1 MPGPGD
7 RISGLF
13 VNTNNLQG
21 MALFLIALLLFS
33 VVDSTAKYLVAFF
46 AVPLVVWARYFVH
59 LVLMLVLVVP
69 GVGREI
75 VVTGRPGLMIVRGLT
90 LVASSLFIVLAFR
103 SLPLAET
110 TAIFFLTPV
119 LVALLAGP
127 LLGERLHA
135 RTWLA
140 TLGGFVGVLLIARP
154 GSALLGIGVVYA
166 LCAALSYAFYQLLTR
181 KLSATE
187 PVMRQLFY
195 TALIGTLA
203 MSVVLPFFW
212 TGEIPTS
219 KQGMLIVSL
228 GIFGGTGHFL
238 LIRAFRETPASSLS
252 PMLYFQLV
260 FAALLGWVVFD
271 QYPDPVSLFG
281 MLIICSA
288 GLSLA
293 LRRSRVGV

>member
-1 MPGPGD
+1 MN
-7 RISGLF
+7 IHSI
-13 VNTNNLQG
+13 QG
-21 MALFLIALLLFS
+21 IVLFLIALLLFS

-46 AVPLVVWARYFVH
+46 AVPLIVWARYFVH
-59 LVLMLVLVVP
+59 FVLMLLLVAP
-69 GVGREI
+69 GVGWDL
-75 VVTGRPGLMIVRGLT
+75 VLTGRPGLMIVRGLT

-110 TAIFFLTPV
+110 TAIFFVTPV

-127 LLGERLHA
+127 VLGERLNA

-140 TLGGFVGVLLIARP
+140 TIGGFGGVLLIARP
-154 GSALLGIGVVYA
+154 GSALLGVGIIYA
-166 LCAALSYAFYQLLTR
+166 LCAALCYAFYQLLTR

-203 MSVVLPFFW
+203 MSFVLPFFW
-212 TGEIPTS
+212 TGEIPTP

-260 FAALLGWVVFD
+260 FAAVLGWAVFD
-271 QYPDPVSLFG
+271 QHPDLLSLFG
-281 MLIICSA
+281 MLVICSS

-293 LRRSRVGV
+293 LRRPKATA

>member
-1 MPGPGD
+1 MN
-7 RISGLF
+7 IHSI
-13 VNTNNLQG
+13 QG
-21 MALFLIALLLFS
+21 IVLFLIALLLFS

-46 AVPLVVWARYFVH
+46 AVPLIVWARYFVH
-59 LVLMLVLVVP
+59 FVLMLLLVAP
-69 GVGREI
+69 GVGRDL
-75 VVTGRPGLMIVRGLT
+75 VLTGRPGLMIVRGLT

-110 TAIFFLTPV
+110 TAIFFVTPV

-127 LLGERLHA
+127 VLGERLNA

-140 TLGGFVGVLLIARP
+140 MIGGFGGVLLIARP
-154 GSALLGIGVVYA
+154 GSALLGVGIIYA
-166 LCAALSYAFYQLLTR
+166 LCAALCYAFYQLLTR

-203 MSVVLPFFW
+203 MSFVLPFFW
-212 TGEIPTS
+212 TGEIPTP

-260 FAALLGWVVFD
+260 FAAVLGWAAFD
-271 QYPDPVSLFG
+271 QHPDLLSLFG
-281 MLIICSA
+281 MLVICSS

-293 LRRSRVGV
+293 LRRPKATA